1 MKINLISKKCEIC
14 EKNFNTLPEFI
25 PDLDPIIGGEII
37 KKYWTGFHK
46 NNVFF
51 PYFRCGCGF
60 LYNKVFPDNQSL
72 NYLYSNQQDNIISGD
87 YELDIKTKRNYLV
100 QLKKF
105 LLDNKN
111 IKVLEIGADNGNF
124 LKLIKS
130 ASINCEF
137 HAIEPN
143 KNMVKN
149 ISKIT
154 DKIYNNVYEIDNNIK
169 FDLIIGIHVFD
180 HIPNLNIYFNKLNNL
195 LKKNGVI
202 YGVVHNEGSLMSKIL
217 KTRWPALRLQ
227 HPHLF
232 NHLTIDSFF
241 TKFNFEKIYIKRTK
255 NFFNFGFLLN
265 QLILKI
271 FKVKISFPNF
281 FSIGLKL
288 GNFSFL
294 YKKNN

>member
-1 MKINLISKKCEIC
+1 MKITLLSKNCEIC
-14 EKNFNTLPEFI
+14 EKNFDTVPEFI
-25 PDLDPIIGGEII
+25 PDLDPVTNEEII

-51 PYFRCGCGF
+51 PYFRCECGF
-60 LYNKVFPDNQSL
+60 LYNKVFLDSESL
-72 NYLYSNQQDNIISGD
+72 NYLYSNQHDNIISGD
-87 YELDIKTKRNYLV
+87 YELDIKTKSNYLI

-105 LLDNKN
+105 LLSNKN
-111 IKVLEIGADNGNF
+111 IKILEIGADNGNF

-130 ASINCEF
+130 KTINCEF
-137 HAIEPN
+137 HAVEPN
-143 KNMVKN
+143 NNMLEN
-149 ISKIT
+149 ISEVT
-154 DKIYNNVYEIDNNIK
+154 DKIYNNVYEIDNDIK

-180 HIPNLNIYFNKLNNL
+180 HIPNLNTYLNKLNNL

-202 YGVVHNEGSLMSKIL
+202 YGVVHDESSLMTKIL
-217 KTRWPALRLQ
+217 KNRWPAFRLQ

-241 TKFNFEKIYIKRTK
+241 TKFNFEKVYIKKTK

-271 FKVKISFPNF
+271 FKIKISFPNF
-281 FSIGLKL
+281 FPIGLKL